1 MRLSCPR
8 APGWMGPFF
17 PYSLLSF
24 FPCSF
29 SSPSFIFLL
38 LLLKTG
44 CSVFPCRPISPLCLY
59 FSQSLSPLKS
69 RAGRCYWCFFTLGP
83 SSIFVF
89 SVYPLPDTSFSP
101 SLGPKAENQC

>member
-24 FPCSF
+24 PPAPSLDVPTPLALPFLPCV
-29 SSPSFIFLL
+29 L
-38 LLLKTG
+38 
-44 CSVFPCRPISPLCLY
+44 ISP
-59 FSQSLSPLKS
+59 SLSPPKS
-69 RAGRCYWCFFTLGP
+69 RAGLCYWCFFTLGP